1 MKVKYIKGKKENFL
15 VEDNSIDL
23 TPGAIYEVLEITK
36 KFGFYRVID
45 DSGEDYCYPPNFF
58 EIVEE

>member
-1 MKVKYIKGKKENFL
+1 MKVKYIRGKKENFL
-15 VEDNSIDL
+15 VKDNFIDL

-58 EIVEE
+58 EVIEE